1 MLKEFVVAVCDV
13 RCQWDGLTN
22 PVYRC
27 YVNDELFTERTWI
40 WHDEYLEESLQI
52 LADLGKYRVRY
63 ELVNSDNSDIQYSNL
78 RIAQG
83 PAMITV
89 HGDIYI
95 HRSKNE
101 NS

>member
-1 MLKEFVVAVCDV
+1 M
-13 RCQWDGLTN
+13 
-22 PVYRC
+22 
-27 YVNDELFTERTWI
+27 
-40 WHDEYLEESLQI
+40 YLEESLQI
-52 LADLGKYRVRY
+52 LAPPGKYQVRY
-63 ELVNSDNSDIQYSNL
+63 ELVDSDDVAINMSNL

-101 NS
+101 NT